1 MVWQKKS
8 LNGLCISH
16 LNVSFLLNKTS
27 QVSALLG
34 NPDKLLHIIGLSETR
49 LSNEV
54 GDDSLFIQNY
64 STPFRRDMGGQ
75 PQHRGLAFY
84 VHDSIRHVVTR
95 RRDLDHVKLESL
107 WLEIKQTHSA
117 PRLVAFIYR
126 NPGTLEDEWV
136 SDFTDMMDSAM

>member
-34 NPDKLLHIIGLSETR
+34 KPDKLIHIIGLSETR

-75 PQHRGLAFY
+75 PQHRG
-84 VHDSIRHVVTR
+84 S
-95 RRDLDHVKLESL
+95 
-107 WLEIKQTHSA
+107 
-117 PRLVAFIYR
+117 VA
-126 NPGTLEDEWV
+126 
-136 SDFTDMMDSAM
+136 